1 MTLSTENDKKQIT
14 NVIKYKSNKKRGD
27 VMNRRLLALLIKI
40 NRDKLNKMVEEEED
54 YEKILK
60 QSQKLDKYIY
70 LNLKNQVEDEKQ
82 KLEIT

>member
-82 KLEIT
+82 KLETT

>member
-1 MTLSTENDKKQIT
+1 
-14 NVIKYKSNKKRGD
+14 
-27 VMNRRLLALLIKI
+27 MNRRLLALLIKI